1 MAKRRTNPHANPAS
15 KTVEIQR
22 LDIDASFELFLT
34 KCYVDQ
40 MLDQDQKREIKT
52 CFICGMKLGFESC
65 MAIASEDVPDEVNM
79 LAIQQLEDD
88 IKTAFEAANQR

>member
-1 MAKRRTNPHANPAS
+1 
-15 KTVEIQR
+15 
-22 LDIDASFELFLT
+22 
-34 KCYVDQ
+34 
-40 MLDQDQKREIKT
+40 
-52 CFICGMKLGFESC
+52 MKLGFESC